1 VKILILLIFLFIIAV
16 HLLTVVSA
24 EDSFIC
30 RDYSSLPPELSI
42 DRMYSDKE
50 DAEKEWDAFFVDRPN
65 AEEEAWRPLSND
77 EYLQREKALAYT
89 SAKAAAEFF
98 DSIYM
103 PYIST
108 GLFNIIG
115 TAYQIDAY
123 QQNLKKEHGFSFDV
137 DIDDLEVN
145 VKYERIY

>member
-1 VKILILLIFLFIIAV
+1 MKILILIIFVLIIAINQ
-16 HLLTVVSA
+16 LTVSSA
-24 EDSFIC
+24 EDTFIC

-42 DRMYSDKE
+42 DRMDINNE
-50 DAEKEWDAFFVDRPN
+50 DAEKEWDAFFVDRPD
-65 AEEEAWRPLSND
+65 AEEAAWKPLSND

-145 VKYERIY
+145 VKHERMY